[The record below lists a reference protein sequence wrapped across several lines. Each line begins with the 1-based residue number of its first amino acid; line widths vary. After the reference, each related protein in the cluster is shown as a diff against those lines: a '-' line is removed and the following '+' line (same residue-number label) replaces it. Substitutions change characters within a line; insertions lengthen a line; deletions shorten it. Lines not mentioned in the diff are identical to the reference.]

1 VVPSGVTLA
10 MSYPGSVVGGYV
22 IAAAGLA
29 GYLLHLRYRIRR
41 ARARAA
47 ALAAKRAG

>member
-1 VVPSGVTLA
+1 VAHSGITLA
-10 MSYPGSVVGGYV
+10 MSYPGYVVGGYA

-29 GYLLHLRYRIRR
+29 GYLVHLRYRARR

-47 ALAAKRAG
+47 AIAAKRAG